1 MNIIIRFIKVKSN
14 LNISMAKKINKY
26 SWIHELNAAAMKAKL
41 LSESKIYSKQVQLNE
56 ADETYSGLAA
66 GMQKRGRYTQVRP
79 GDENLTPDQIKA
91 LLHKEKMARGTLH
104 RLDPEAIAAVTRA
117 LGGSVSKPKDLKVTD
132 VNRDGN
138 ADAFDVAADGQ
149 NGIMGD
155 GIDALD
161 VDDIAAE
168 ASGSPI
174 DSSLMARYPSLQR
187 GIKFGRQDE
196 LAAEEAR
203 YEEED
208 YLRREGGYTG
218 RQGERP

>member
-1 MNIIIRFIKVKSN
+1 
-14 LNISMAKKINKY
+14 MAKKINKY

-66 GMQKRGRYTQVRP
+66 GMQKGGRYTKVRP
-79 GDENLTPDQIKA
+79 GDENLTPEQIKA
-91 LLHKEKMARGTLH
+91 LLQKEKMARGTLH

-117 LGGSVSKPKDLKVTD
+117 LGGSVSKPKTDLKVTD
-132 VNRDGN
+132 VDGN
-138 ADAFDVAADGQ
+138 GTADAFDVAADGK
-149 NGIMGD
+149 NGVMGD
-155 GIDALD
+155 GIGQLD
-161 VDDIAAE
+161 IDDIAAE

-187 GIKFGRQDE
+187 GIRSARLDD
-196 LAAEEAR
+196 EEAE
-203 YEEED
+203 YEERD

>member
-1 MNIIIRFIKVKSN
+1 
-14 LNISMAKKINKY
+14 MAKKINKY

-104 RLDPEAIAAVTRA
+104 PLDPEAIAAVTRA
-117 LGGSVSKPKDLKVTD
+117 LGGSVSKPKKDLKVTD
-132 VNRDGN
+132 VDRDGD
-138 ADAFDVAADGQ
+138 ADAFDVAADGK

-155 GIDALD
+155 GIGALD
-161 VDDIAAE
+161 IDDISAE

-187 GIKFGRQDE
+187 GIR
-196 LAAEEAR
+196 AARLDDEEAE
-203 YEEED
+203 YEERD
-208 YLRREGGYTG
+208 YLRRESGYTG

>member
-1 MNIIIRFIKVKSN
+1 
-14 LNISMAKKINKY
+14 MAKKINKY

-79 GDENLTPDQIKA
+79 GDENLSPDQIKA

-117 LGGSVSKPKDLKVTD
+117 LGGSVSKPKKDLAVTD
-132 VNRDGN
+132 VDADGDK
-138 ADAFDVAADGQ
+138 DAFDVAADGQ
-149 NGIMGD
+149 NSVMGD
-155 GIDALD
+155 GIGRLD
-161 VDDIAAE
+161 VDDLSAE
-168 ASGSPI
+168 ERGSPI
-174 DSSLMARYPSLQR
+174 DSTMMARYPSLQR
-187 GIKFGRQDE
+187 GIR
-196 LAAEEAR
+196 AARLDDEEAE
-203 YEEED
+203 YEERD

>member
-1 MNIIIRFIKVKSN
+1 
-14 LNISMAKKINKY
+14 MAKKINKY

-56 ADETYSGLAA
+56 TDETYSGLAA

-91 LLHKEKMARGTLH
+91 LIDAEKKARGTLH

-117 LGGSVSKPKDLKVTD
+117 LGGSVSQPKKDLKVTD

-155 GIDALD
+155 GIGALD

>member
-1 MNIIIRFIKVKSN
+1 
-14 LNISMAKKINKY
+14 MAKKINKY

-91 LLHKEKMARGTLH
+91 LIDAEKKARGTLH
-104 RLDPEAIAAVTRA
+104 PLDREAIAAVTRA

-132 VNRDGN
+132 VDRDGD
-138 ADAFDVAADGQ
+138 ADAFDVAADGK

-155 GIDALD
+155 GIGALD
-161 VDDIAAE
+161 IDDIAAE

-187 GIKFGRQDE
+187 GIR
-196 LAAEEAR
+196 AARLDDEEAN
-203 YEEED
+203 YEEQD
-208 YLRREGGYTG
+208 YLRRESGYTG